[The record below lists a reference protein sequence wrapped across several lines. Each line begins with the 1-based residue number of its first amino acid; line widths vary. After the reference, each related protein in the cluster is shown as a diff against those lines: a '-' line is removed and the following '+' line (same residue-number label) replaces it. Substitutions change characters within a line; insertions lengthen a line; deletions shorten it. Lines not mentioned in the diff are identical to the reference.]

1 MEKVLLALTYLVN
14 YLHDVI
20 ISATGRLGF
29 HLSDK
34 DLHFWLVGGLGMV
47 IFILSDKVFR
57 WMAKLNI
64 SVISF
69 IYTFTVLVVLVFA
82 LEIEQGITGRGNM
95 EFKDIVAGLWGFMA
109 FFSVYLFMRVI
120 VFGLNRLVGRRRN

>member
-1 MEKVLLALTYLVN
+1 MALTYLVN

-57 WMAKLNI
+57 WVAKLNI

-109 FFSVYLFMRVI
+109 FFSVYLFIRVI
-120 VFGLNRLVGRRRN
+120 VSGLNRLAGRRRN